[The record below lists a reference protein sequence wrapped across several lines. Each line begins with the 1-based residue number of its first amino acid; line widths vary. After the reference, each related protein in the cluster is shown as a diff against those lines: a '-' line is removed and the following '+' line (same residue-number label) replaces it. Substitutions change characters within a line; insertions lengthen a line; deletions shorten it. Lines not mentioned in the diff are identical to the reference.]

1 MNRDGYADLLVG
13 SEGDASGTGSV
24 TVLWGGAAPFRS
36 ASRCPRDRRIPAA
49 CSAPTSAGAG
59 RGDRG
64 CGSVRAWPTPVE
76 AQARGRPFGCG
87 WPGGG

>member
-49 CSAPTSAGAG
+49 CSAPASLWVTSPATSARTSPSAA
-59 RGDRG
+59 RLRHVHPHQSPSGD
-64 CGSVRAWPTPVE
+64 
-76 AQARGRPFGCG
+76 
-87 WPGGG
+87 